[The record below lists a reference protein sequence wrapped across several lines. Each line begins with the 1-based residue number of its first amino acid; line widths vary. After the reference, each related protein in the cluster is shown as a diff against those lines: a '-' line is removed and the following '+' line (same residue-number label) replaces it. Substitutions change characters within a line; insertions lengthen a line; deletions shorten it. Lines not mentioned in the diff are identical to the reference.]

1 MRSTI
6 DEKKYRILLVDD
18 DENILKMNYVLLE
31 SKGYEVITVGCGEN
45 ALEALENEDF
55 DLIITDLIMGKVNG
69 LAVLKKA
76 KELKPDRTVIII
88 TGSRNVK
95 HAIEAI
101 RLDADDYLLK
111 PFRAEDLLARI
122 SSCLKREAS
131 RQDKQIS
138 VA

>member
-1 MRSTI
+1 M
-6 DEKKYRILLVDD
+6 VDD
-18 DENILKMNYVLLE
+18 DEHILKMNYVLLE

-45 ALEALENEDF
+45 ALEALEKHDF

-101 RLDADDYLLK
+101 RLDVDDYLLK

-122 SSCLKREAS
+122 SSCLNREAS